1 MGTKNS
7 DLVSN
12 FEATPQVKN
21 SAGLLHGSIRVAQ
34 GTIELASG
42 DSDDDEVAFGG
53 GAAAVSDSVKS
64 GHVNSGGTRSRGNLR
79 GFAEQPPQY

>member
-21 SAGLLHGSIRVAQ
+21 SAGLLHGSVRVAQ
-34 GTIELASG
+34 GTIVVAAG
-42 DSDDDEVAFGG
+42 DSDDDDIVARQLRE
-53 GAAAVSDSVKS
+53 AAMAEEDPAIKELLWEP
-64 GHVNSGGTRSRGNLR
+64 SRG
-79 GFAEQPPQY
+79 GED